1 MKRQINPYGD
11 SFFWESALDLQ
22 LTVCEGHREGE
33 ADSWVGILTNL
44 NVLPFQPFYKT
55 VLVRSDDWNAA
66 IYLGTFFMRRFAIAS
81 DPESTLEDIELLQRC
96 GLLITPKFIASDVLT
111 PPPTQLVQEVTQTG
125 IKRAADRIFDWARC
139 NSLAGERIQIKAPD
153 DPGDGLI
160 KALCDLSIKDPVFVA
175 GEYRGLMKSRR
186 T

>member
-1 MKRQINPYGD
+1 
-11 SFFWESALDLQ
+11 
-22 LTVCEGHREGE
+22 
-33 ADSWVGILTNL
+33 
-44 NVLPFQPFYKT
+44 
-55 VLVRSDDWNAA
+55 
-66 IYLGTFFMRRFAIAS
+66 MRRFAIAS
-81 DPESTLEDIELLQRC
+81 DPESTLEDLELLQRC